1 VGLWD
6 FRFYKKSF
14 SKTKKYKID
23 FYFKKISKEIYLY
36 YKIYFSNQL
45 VYKMSTATKVRKS
58 AKVTNDD
65 KDVVKSNINE
75 TKANK
80 VRENITESF
89 KLLGYTFA
97 PGFSLEQIFNNG
109 DKFQLIC
116 NCGELREA
124 SWNNIKEQEIKKLKE
139 NPEYKRG
146 CCKKKDLVK
155 YWALD
160 KNIKKTY
167 VDKEGTVWKE
177 CSQCWVTQDG
187 KVMSKKTSELLT
199 PDDNNT
205 VTIGAEHVH
214 IVKEMA
220 RLFKVN
226 NWELADDKDYCAR
239 FGEDNNLEPN
249 IDNIVFVK
257 RSDIL
262 SQNRS
267 HPNNKYKTENPDV
280 SVVDKMKDS
289 TIKNMEFDMFDT
301 LIFFSDGT
309 IYNKKYNKWVE
320 CNITKDGRSEL
331 RYYTNTDGKK
341 TDKCYYLDILIM
353 MAFGNLDLSYEDY
366 ITDYTIKHVDNNSIN
381 NSFLNL
387 EAVLKPLS
395 KEKQRL
401 QKKQQNIDKI
411 HKEALSL
418 VKDVKNAKI
427 ISNIDTV
434 VTGNSEFTMECNG
447 CKIQTITT
455 LNRLKDNLKKVQST
469 KCTNCIKLERTSQP
483 IRNTNPVID
492 GEELF
497 PGEVCYATRSGKF
510 YRFDLQ
516 PVTISKKD
524 WSIKVNNKDYYVKK
538 MMGTI
543 FKLEYYELLEQYPKH
558 AHVEFKNTET
568 NSLHIDNLFVWGRT
582 NEVREMC
589 KNNAKYYTPSNK
601 KKNNLVNKEVLS
613 EDAQKENV
621 ILSEFFNYK
630 FYKSG
635 FIENIFTGML
645 NTGVLDKQGYKTCI
659 INKCDYKIHRLI
671 CYAYHKIEGRNTLSD
686 YDDLVVNHIDGKK
699 DNNHADNLEWVLPKD
714 NIKHAIA
721 SGLCGYTIPV
731 IQYEVKKDGSKGKEI
746 ARHPCLSWA
755 RNKSGNSVT
764 FIKKICLGTSSPRD
778 FYWEFDT
785 TKDITLNNKNKVEI
799 IEELL

>member
-1 VGLWD
+1 MGLWD
-6 FRFYKKSF
+6 FRFYNKPF
-14 SKTKKYKID
+14 SKTKKYKND
-23 FYFKKISKEIYLY
+23 FSFKKIFKEIYLY

-45 VYKMSTATKVRKS
+45 VYKMSTTTKVRKS
-58 AKVTNDD
+58 TKVSKDD

-75 TKANK
+75 AKASK

-97 PGFSLEQIFNNG
+97 PGFSLEQIFKTT

-116 NCGELREA
+116 KCGELREA
-124 SWNNIKEQEIKKLKE
+124 CWNNIKGYEIKELKE
-139 NPEYKRG
+139 NSEYKRR
-146 CCKKKDLVK
+146 CCKEKDLVK

-160 KNIKKTY
+160 KSIGDTY
-167 VDKEGTVWKE
+167 LDKEGIIWKKS
-177 CSQCWVTQDG
+177 SQCWLSQHG
-187 KVMSKKTSELLT
+187 KVLSCKTSELLT
-199 PDDNNT
+199 PDENNT

-214 IVKEMA
+214 VVKEMA

-226 NWELADDKDYCAR
+226 NWELADDKDHCAR

-267 HPNNKYKTENPDV
+267 NENHSYETEDSSV
-280 SVVDKMKDS
+280 SVVDKMKNI
-289 TIKNMEFDMFDT
+289 TVQHTEF
-301 LIFFSDGT
+301 LECPNLVFFNDGSV
-309 IYNKKYNKWVE
+309 YHKSLNKWMK
-320 CNITKDGRSEL
+320 CSIDTNRSVI
-331 RYYTNTDGKK
+331 RYLFSGEDKGKSSR
-341 TDKCYYLDILIM
+341 YYLDILIILL
-353 MAFGNLDLSYEDY
+353 FGESGLTYDDLLKKYDIQHIDNDITNNAYSNLKLVP
-366 ITDYTIKHVDNNSIN
+366 K
-381 NSFLNL
+381 
-387 EAVLKPLS
+387 KLS
-395 KEKQRL
+395 KAQENEL
-401 QKKQQNIDKI
+401 KKQLKKQ
-411 HKEALSL
+411 EFYTEVLSL
-418 VKDVKNAKI
+418 VEGVKNAKI
-427 ISNIDTV
+427 LSNIETII
-434 VTGNSEFTMECNG
+434 TGNSEFTMECNG

-455 LNRLKDNLKKVQST
+455 LNKLKDTLKKVQST
-469 KCTNCIKLERTSQP
+469 KCKNCVKLERTSQP
-483 IRNTNPVID
+483 SRNTNPVID

-601 KKNNLVNKEVLS
+601 KKSNLVNKEVLS
-613 EDAQKENV
+613 ENAQKDHV
-621 ILSEFFNYK
+621 ILSEFSNYK
-630 FYKSG
+630 FYKNG

-699 DNNHADNLEWVLPKD
+699 DNNHANNLEWVLPKE

-746 ARHPCLSWA
+746 ARHACLSWA

-799 IEELL
+799 IDELL